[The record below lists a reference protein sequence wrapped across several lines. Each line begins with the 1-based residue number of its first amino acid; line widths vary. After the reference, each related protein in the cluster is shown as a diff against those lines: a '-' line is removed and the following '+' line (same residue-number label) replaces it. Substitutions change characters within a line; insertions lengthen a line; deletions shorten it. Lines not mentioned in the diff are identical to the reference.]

1 MHSEPGLAPLN
12 SLINAI
18 RFPQSPSSAEPSL
31 SSSLASVVLWYSEQ
45 AICGDTTVAFCLG
58 LGQSP
63 LPSCRA
69 EWASVLHCTQ
79 LNTHKHTY
87 CWPGRTGTRPT
98 ASVISFCTGK
108 HWSGLGAQLY
118 YCVCVRVRGPRG
130 LSMIH

>member
-1 MHSEPGLAPLN
+1 MHSVPGLSPLN

-18 RFPQSPSSAEPSL
+18 RFPPSPSSAEPCL

-45 AICGDTTVAFCLG
+45 AICRDTTVAFCLG

-79 LNTHKHTY
+79 LNTQTHILLAWKNRHQTHSI
-87 CWPGRTGTRPT
+87 CNLFLHRETLEWL
-98 ASVISFCTGK
+98 K
-108 HWSGLGAQLY
+108 GLSCITL
-118 YCVCVRVRGPRG
+118 CVCVFAPTG